1 MLDCTK
7 ACLIYLVRL
16 MFQQD
21 DWKMVSELN
30 SEVIF
35 FYMIKLAL
43 RFVILLWGNSQQD
56 TMYIYPEGGEAHV

>member
-1 MLDCTK
+1 MT
-7 ACLIYLVRL
+7 AE
-16 MFQQD
+16 F
-21 DWKMVSELN
+21 N

>member
-21 DWKMVSELN
+21 DWKMTAEFN

-43 RFVILLWGNSQQD
+43 RFVILLWGNCQTRHDVHLS
-56 TMYIYPEGGEAHV
+56 